1 MKASDK
7 NTIFGMV
14 AEFADGDALLAAA
27 NKVREAGYTAT
38 DGFSPIPVHGL
49 TEALGIPRSKLAG
62 IVLAGGTIGACAGL
76 GLQYWVSVVVY
87 PHIVSGRPL
96 FSWPSFVPVIFEFTV
111 LFAAFSAVF
120 GMFGLNGLP
129 RPHHP
134 LFDAPGFDRVT
145 TDGFFLAIES
155 TDPNY
160 DSQKTRGLLEQAGA
174 VNVTELS
181 KHPDDPE

>member
-1 MKASDK
+1 MKATDK
-7 NTIFGMV
+7 NNSYGMI
-14 AEFADGDALLAAA
+14 AEFADGDALLKAAE
-27 NKVREAGYTAT
+27 KVHAAGYTAT

-49 TEALGIPRSKLAG
+49 TEALGIRRSRLAG
-62 IVLAGGTIGACAGL
+62 IVLIGGMVGAFTGL
-76 GLQYWVSVVVY
+76 GLQYWVSVEVY

-111 LFAAFSAVF
+111 LFAAFAAVF

-129 RPHHP
+129 KPYHP
-134 LFDAPGFDRVT
+134 VFDAPGFDRAT
-145 TDGFFLAIES
+145 TDGFFLAIEA
-155 TDPNY
+155 TDTNY
-160 DSQKTRGLLEQAGA
+160 DSIATRALLEQTGA